1 MKILFYLNIMWIL
14 VDVTYLFLAFSVT
27 TQLPNLLQCPNNE
40 SSCSYFKPEKFYLNT
55 LPMLCSLVVMLSVG
69 GYITYKHFNPSGPI
83 YTINLPAPIPL
94 TNQPL
99 QARKQPVHNLV
110 GVENTGFNN
119 EDVVQMPPAQATDA
133 PPPPT
138 VAWINS
144 TPGNGSQEVAE
155 IRIRRQDDNPFM
167 FFKVPPPPP
176 CLPPA
181 GQCYPPPEQWL
192 PPAAVAAFASIKKCL
207 RLNII
212 SLCILG
218 LMIPENIV
226 FIYTFMTGDVCH
238 SESLKFVTSKIVV
251 PFQIASSIAHPYLV
265 RKKLHNFY

>member
-1 MKILFYLNIMWIL
+1 MSSSFCDCVNQWEQA
-14 VDVTYLFLAFSVT
+14 VG
-27 TQLPNLLQCPNNE
+27 LQVLE
-40 SSCSYFKPEKFYLNT
+40 DTKY
-55 LPMLCSLVVMLSVG
+55 LSVRTRG
-69 GYITYKHFNPSGPI
+69 
-83 YTINLPAPIPL
+83 
-94 TNQPL
+94 
-99 QARKQPVHNLV
+99 
-110 GVENTGFNN
+110 
-119 EDVVQMPPAQATDA
+119 
-133 PPPPT
+133 

-144 TPGNGSQEVAE
+144 STQDGSQVAE

-238 SESLKFVTSKIVV
+238 SESLKFVTSNIVV

>member
-1 MKILFYLNIMWIL
+1 
-14 VDVTYLFLAFSVT
+14 
-27 TQLPNLLQCPNNE
+27 
-40 SSCSYFKPEKFYLNT
+40 
-55 LPMLCSLVVMLSVG
+55 MLCSLVVMLSVG
-69 GYITYKHFNPSGPI
+69 AYITYKHFNPPGPV
-83 YTINLPAPIPL
+83 YTINLPAPMPP

-99 QARKQPVHNLV
+99 QQLQKQPVHNLL
-110 GVENTGFNN
+110 GVDNIGFNN
-119 EDVVQMPPAQATDA
+119 EDVVQMQPAQATHA
-133 PPPPT
+133 PPLPT
-138 VAWINS
+138 LAWINS
-144 TPGNGSQEVAE
+144 TTQDDSPEVAE

-167 FFKVPPPPP
+167 FFKVPPPP

-238 SESLKFVTSKIVV
+238 SESLKFVTSNIVV